1 MVVGIERFRNHFA
14 GHEHQFVLIGGAA
27 CELIMDD
34 AGLPFRATKDLDL
47 VLIVEALDPAFA
59 DRFMAFI
66 EAGQYEIRERS
77 EGDRILYRF
86 AKPTGDYPAMIEL
99 FSNAPE
105 GLPIK
110 DGDTLARLSIGEA
123 AASLSA
129 ILLDPDYYAFLK
141 SMVRNLQG
149 IPVLQEEAIIP
160 FKARAFIDL
169 SARKAAGEEVSQK
182 DIKKHRNDGARM
194 VQLLPAGATYELP
207 ASVASDMAKF
217 IDDLT
222 EQEDFDPKQFG
233 VTMSRDDVVE
243 RLLAAYR
250 L

>member
-1 MVVGIERFRNHFA
+1 
-14 GHEHQFVLIGGAA
+14 
-27 CELIMDD
+27 MDE

-66 EAGQYEIRERS
+66 EAGRYEIRERS

-86 AKPTGDYPAMIEL
+86 AKPAGDYPAMIEL

-110 DGDTLARLSIGEA
+110 DGDMLARLSIGET

-129 ILLDPDYYAFLK
+129 ILLNPDYYAFLK

-160 FKARAFIDL
+160 FKARACTDL
-169 SARKAAGEEVSQK
+169 TARKAAGEDVSQK
-182 DIKKHRNDGARM
+182 DIKKHRNDVARM
-194 VQLLPAGATYELP
+194 LQLLPAGTTYELP
-207 ASVASDMAKF
+207 GKRGQETA
-217 IDDLT
+217 ID
-222 EQEDFDPKQFG
+222 
-233 VTMSRDDVVE
+233 
-243 RLLAAYR
+243 
-250 L
+250 